1 MLLAGVPYPNKTY
14 PLFCGFAWPN
24 AAEPNMAA
32 VAPVTMVAI
41 RRSFITFTP
50 LA

>member
-1 MLLAGVPYPNKTY
+1 
-14 PLFCGFAWPN
+14 
-24 AAEPNMAA
+24 

-50 LA
+50 FGLVIVVYSLL